1 MGHLPLG
8 NSMNRMT
15 FLSTLVLTFASFAAT
30 ASLSSQEQQ
39 FVDLGDFHLQDG
51 QVIQNCR
58 VGYRTYGTLNSDR
71 SNVILWPTWFL
82 GRSGD
87 IAANIGSDKLLDPR
101 KYYVI
106 AVDALGD
113 GVSSSPS
120 NSSLQPRLE
129 FPHFTMHDTVGSQY
143 RLLTEKLGIKHIH
156 AVLGQSM
163 GGFQAFEWMVDY
175 PSFMDLTVAV
185 MGTPRAETS
194 ELLWAAVESSAIRND
209 KDWDNGNYAQQPKLL
224 AARYMHLFI
233 MWSPDQLNT
242 NIKPED
248 ADKLLTQGTMFGGNF
263 DANDWL
269 YQLDAIRSMDV
280 YAGSSLKEAARRVK
294 SKVLIVNGTQDLAV
308 NATESIQFANAL
320 GVKPILLTGACG
332 HMSVSCEASS
342 LTPIIQKFLQ

>member
-1 MGHLPLG
+1 MKRITL
-8 NSMNRMT
+8 
-15 FLSTLVLTFASFAAT
+15 LSALILTFTQLTTT
-30 ASLSSQEQQ
+30 ASVSCQEQQ
-39 FVDLGDFHLQDG
+39 FADLGDLHLKSG
-51 QVIQNCR
+51 QVIKDCR
-58 VGYRTYGTLNSDR
+58 IGYRTYGTLNSDR
-71 SNVILWPTWFL
+71 SNIILWPTWFL

-87 IAANIGSDKLLDPR
+87 IGANVGPDKLLDPR
-101 KYYVI
+101 KYYII

-120 NSSLQPRLE
+120 NSNQQPRLQ
-129 FPHFTMHDTVGSQY
+129 FPHFTIRDMVASQY
-143 RLLTEKLGIKHIH
+143 RLLTEKLGISHLH

-175 PSFMDLTVAV
+175 PSFMDITVAV

-194 ELLWAAVESSAIRND
+194 EMLWAAVESTAIRSD
-209 KDWDNGNYAQQPKLL
+209 KDWNNGNYTQEPTLL

-233 MWSPDQLNT
+233 MWSPNQLNA

-248 ADKLLTQGTMFGGNF
+248 ADKLLTQGALFGGSF

-280 YAGSSLKEAARRVK
+280 FDGRSPKDTAHKIK
-294 SKVLIVNGTQDLAV
+294 SRALIVNGTQDLAV
-308 NATESIQFANAL
+308 NATESIQFADAL
-320 GVKPILLTGACG
+320 GVKPVLLTSACG

-342 LTPIIQKFLQ
+342 LTPLIQKFLQ